1 MCAECRQVF
10 PVSEVIR
17 HGDIYICA
25 NCKPTFLQKLKE
37 GIAPVG
43 KLNYAGFGVRGG
55 SRILDGIIY
64 CASSC
69 FRRITFWDVCSAHKA
84 LMPLLMITYPV
95 TISLGAA
102 YYTYFVGK
110 FGATPGKMANKLLV
124 VNPDGSK
131 VSYGKA
137 LGRYFSADFISGC
150 FTLCIGYLMAIWDDE
165 KRALHD
171 RICNTRVIRK

>member
-1 MCAECRQVF
+1 MF
-10 PVSEVIR
+10 PLSDVIR
-17 HGDIYICA
+17 HGNVYICA

-43 KLNYAGFGVRGG
+43 KLNYAGFGIRGG
-55 SRILDGIIY
+55 SLILDGILLWVVMFPVNY
-64 CASSC
+64 LLGRVLRPQGNFA
-69 FRRITFWDVCSAHKA
+69 V
-84 LMPLLMITYPV
+84 LMVTYPV
-95 TISLGAA
+95 SITLAA
-102 YYTYFVGK
+102 SYYSFFLGK

-137 LGRYFSADFISGC
+137 LGRYFAAEWISGI

-165 KRALHD
+165 KRELHD

>member
-1 MCAECRQVF
+1 MCAECRQVL
-10 PVSEVIR
+10 PLSEVIR
-17 HGDIYICA
+17 HNDVYICA

-37 GIAPVG
+37 GIAPIG

-55 SRILDGIIY
+55 SLFLDGIILWVVMFPLNY
-64 CASSC
+64 FLGRLVRPTGPYA
-69 FRRITFWDVCSAHKA
+69 V
-84 LMPLLMITYPV
+84 LMVTYP
-95 TISLGAA
+95 ISLILAA
-102 YYTYFVGK
+102 TYYTFFLGK
-110 FGATPGKMANKLLV
+110 FGATPGKMANKLKV

-137 LGRYFSADFISGC
+137 FGRYFASNWVSGI
-150 FTLCIGYLMAIWDDE
+150 FTLCIGYLMAVWDDE